1 MTRSRR
7 WQIAIVVTVL
17 LLCATSLLLASR
29 KESRWRVS
37 LEVNWRVFGS
47 DSVEFDPTGRRV
59 RTVNAYHIGPLTV
72 SSERLWLEN
81 ASGAMVATNK
91 LQSVR

>member
-1 MTRSRR
+1 MSRSRR
-7 WQIAIVVTVL
+7 WQVGVVIAVL
-17 LLCATSLLLASR
+17 LLCAASLLLASR
-29 KESRWRVS
+29 KKSPWRVS

-81 ASGAMVATNK
+81 ASDALVATNK
-91 LQSVR
+91 LQSR